1 MQSAS
6 SGSSA
11 DSNVGRPDWSNPQ
24 TPSTTLN
31 ILCVTIPII
40 GPGEAAGGI
49 AVDVADS
56 GGTVNRDLVFSAGRP
71 HVPFGAGLRPC
82 TTVRRDDDT
91 TSGGIRSAYPIRENG
106 RRLIHEEHEA
116 HKGHK
121 ENPNSLRRIASVGGA
136 AQRQPE
142 AGVATNG
149 ETVDTWPVAFVNLV
163 PFVLLCEK
171 GAEGADVVRSVVSTF
186 PREAQP

>member
-136 AQRQPE
+136 ALRAV
-142 AGVATNG
+142 AGV
-149 ETVDTWPVAFVNLV
+149 
-163 PFVLLCEK
+163 
-171 GAEGADVVRSVVSTF
+171 RSPESQTAHAAIRRLAIQLTSLQST
-186 PREAQP
+186 PAGGWRRHQRGNR